1 MSADAAIV
9 EDPDVM
15 RGVPVFNGTR
25 VPIANVLASLKVGFD
40 LAQLQEAYSFLT
52 QEHVDAA
59 LSYVP
64 RQTGQRAQPR
74 AGRPNRVLL
83 SRQVISLPPRRK

>member
-59 LSYVP
+59 LSW
-64 RQTGQRAQPR
+64 
-74 AGRPNRVLL
+74 
-83 SRQVISLPPRRK
+83 